1 MLTLVQAQQPS
12 RATLWQDKM
21 IRLCQRARQQA
32 GIGVSRTRQLDA
44 LSRLDDR
51 LLADIGLTREQ
62 QISACSQLFWWLP

>member
-44 LSRLDDR
+44 FSRLDDR
-51 LLADIGLTREQ
+51 LLADIGLTREHR
-62 QISACSQLFWWLP
+62 ISACSQLFWWLP